1 MSKKNRDPMSIT
13 RGKDLVKEAQD
24 NGAYI
29 DRIKGDHYIMK
40 GPQPG
45 ICPIPYRDNNM
56 SVGLRKSIISQLAKI
71 GVVLGVLVVI
81 VSIYFIG

>member
-13 RGKDLVKEAQD
+13 RGKDLVKEAQN

-56 SVGLRKSIISQLAKI
+56 SVGLRKNIIAQLAKI
-71 GVVLGVLVVI
+71 GVILSVLAI
-81 VSIYFIG
+81 IISNCFM